1 MCINLCIYTH
11 KKLHTYTHINSCFW
25 TVVLEKNLESPL
37 VYKETK
43 PVNPKENQPWI
54 FVGRTDAKA
63 EAPVVQPPDK
73 SRLTGK
79 DPDAGKDWRQEERRT
94 RWLDG
99 ITDSMDMS
107 LSKLQEMVKDWVW
120 ANSRRW
126 WRTEK
131 PGVLESIGLK
141 ELDATEW
148 LNNDNNIILYF

>member
-11 KKLHTYTHINSCFW
+11 IKLHTYTHINSCFW

-107 LSKLQEMVKDWVW
+107 LSKLQEMVKDRE
-120 ANSRRW
+120 A
-126 WRTEK
+126 WRAGVHWSQRVGRNRVTEQWQQYNF
-131 PGVLESIGLK
+131 IF
-141 ELDATEW
+141 
-148 LNNDNNIILYF
+148 LNVYK

>member
-11 KKLHTYTHINSCFW
+11 IKLHTYTHINSCFW
-25 TVVLEKNLESPL
+25 TVVLESPL

-54 FVGRTDAKA
+54 FVGRTVAKA

-79 DPDAGKDWRQEERRT
+79 DPDSGKDWRQEERRT

>member
-11 KKLHTYTHINSCFW
+11 IKLHTYTHINSCFW